1 MRRCMWFAGVL
12 AAGSMWVATSSAGAE
27 TIKVG
32 IINTYS
38 GSQASLGDQIDK
50 GIRLYMKMHEADLPD
65 GVKLEV
71 LRRDDTGPNPE
82 VAIRLAQELIVREK
96 VDFLTGVVWTPVA
109 SALAKIAGQAK
120 VPLVISNASAA
131 MLTTISPWTVRVA
144 HSMWHSGY
152 PLGEWASE
160 NGIGTVYTA
169 VSDYTPGHDSE
180 QAFITAFEGKG
191 GVIAGSVR
199 MPLQNPDFIPFLQR
213 IKDAKPDAVF
223 AFLPAGRQATAFMKA
238 FGELGLS
245 DEGIRLI
252 GTGDIVTDEELP
264 NMGSVPVGVIS
275 AFHYSAASPSENNRK
290 FVEAWK
296 QEYGADSVP
305 NYMSV
310 GGWDSMDAIYKAIIA
325 QNGKISSEES
335 LRLIRNWSNPD
346 SPRGPASIDP
356 ETGDVIHNVYMR
368 ETKMENGILANIEF
382 ETFPQ
387 VKDPWK
393 EMKNKSK

>member
-1 MRRCMWFAGVL
+1 MRRCIRFAGVL
-12 AAGSMWVATSSAGAE
+12 TAGVLGLAAVSTGAE

-32 IINTYS
+32 VINTYS

-50 GIRLYMKMHEADLPD
+50 GIRLYMKLHEADLPD
-65 GVKLEV
+65 GVEVEV

-109 SALAKIAGQAK
+109 SSLAKITGQAK

-152 PLGEWASE
+152 LLGEWASE
-160 NGIGTVYTA
+160 NGIGKVYTA

-180 QAFITAFEGKG
+180 QAFITAFKAKG
-191 GVIAGSVR
+191 GEIAGSVR

-238 FGELGLS
+238 FGELGLR

-264 NMGSVPVGVIS
+264 NMGTVPVGVIT
-275 AFHYSAASPSENNRK
+275 AFHYSAASPTENNRK
-290 FVEAWK
+290 FVQAWK

-325 QNGKISSEES
+325 QKGKLKPEES

-356 ETGDVIHNVYMR
+356 ETGDVVHNVYIR
-368 ETKMENGILANIEF
+368 ETKMDGDKLANVEF
-382 ETFPQ
+382 KTYPQ

-393 EMKNKSK
+393 AMAKNK